1 MQINLSWD
9 MLTLTCFMVNKS
21 SKSSESLLTVTNSVK
36 TAWLDLKL
44 IWFAWVLRNNT
55 GKLFLTGFKGSTKNE
70 CWGSKGKKLSQAC
83 RLPQAFH
90 CNSLHVLK
98 FLCVNIILFH
108 NSLWCKIYSNSLS
121 FFPHE
126 SHLTSE
132 CIFDNS
138 SPETSA
144 IPSTKLR
151 M

>member
-9 MLTLTCFMVNKS
+9 KLTLTSLMVNKS

-36 TAWLDLKL
+36 TRLDLKPT
-44 IWFAWVLRNNT
+44 WFAWVLRNN
-55 GKLFLTGFKGSTKNE
+55 KLFLTGFKGSTKNE
-70 CWGSKGKKLSQAC
+70 CWGSKGKKLSQGR

-90 CNSLHVLK
+90 CNSPHVLK
-98 FLCVNIILFH
+98 FLCINIILFH
-108 NSLWCKIYSNSLS
+108 NSLWCKIYYNSLS